1 MKRFSEIEYFDDNDL
16 LIDESLDEN
25 IYLYEIDEGVDFL
38 NLAKVLGDKLQSAR
52 SAMNDI
58 KKFSKNVKLSFKG
71 FNANLTNKNDK
82 LDIDT
87 RTKIYNEI
95 NDTHDLNDKV
105 NKIIDIWN
113 NGINNNETKQQFLNS
128 GFATYMLLYGKQ
140 LASDDKYKSNEKN
153 NQIKT
158 LDNALSSIPSGIKKL
173 AKNVWDKAKSFVNK
187 NKENNEEPSNNVEK
201 PNNGETPT
209 PKDDEVKTEVEKV
222 ASEDPIKTL
231 SNQANIDNKKLEG
244 AVYQM
249 MLNKDGEIKWNLDN
263 TNNIMIGISA
273 IICGCV
279 LIDNEEVK
287 KNILTACGI
296 QSGEEFI
303 NKISNTVEKV
313 AN

>member
-25 IYLYEIDEGVDFL
+25 IDLYEIDEGVDFL

-58 KKFSKNVKLSFKG
+58 KKFGKNVKLSFKG

-140 LASDDKYKSNEKN
+140 LAADDKYKSNEKN

-158 LDNALSSIPSGIKKL
+158 LDNALSSIPSNIKKL
-173 AKNVWDKAKSFVNK
+173 AKNIWDKAKSFVNK
-187 NKENNEEPSNNVEK
+187 NKENEETPDNGEK

-209 PKDDEVKTEVEKV
+209 PKDNEVKTEVEKV

>member
-25 IYLYEIDEGVDFL
+25 IDLYEIDEGVDFL

-58 KKFSKNVKLSFKG
+58 KKFGKNVKLSFKG

-140 LASDDKYKSNEKN
+140 LAADDKYKSNEKN

-158 LDNALSSIPSGIKKL
+158 LDNALSSIPSNIKKL
-173 AKNVWDKAKSFVNK
+173 AKNIWDKAKSFVNNK
-187 NKENNEEPSNNVEK
+187 KENSEETPDNGEK
-201 PNNGETPT
+201 PNTGETPI
-209 PKDDEVKTEVEKV
+209 PKDNEVKTEVEKV

>member
-1 MKRFSEIEYFDDNDL
+1 
-16 LIDESLDEN
+16 
-25 IYLYEIDEGVDFL
+25 
-38 NLAKVLGDKLQSAR
+38 
-52 SAMNDI
+52 
-58 KKFSKNVKLSFKG
+58 
-71 FNANLTNKNDK
+71 
-82 LDIDT
+82 
-87 RTKIYNEI
+87 
-95 NDTHDLNDKV
+95 
-105 NKIIDIWN
+105 
-113 NGINNNETKQQFLNS
+113 
-128 GFATYMLLYGKQ
+128 MLLYGKQ
-140 LASDDKYKSNEKN
+140 LAADDKYKSNEKN

-158 LDNALSSIPSGIKKL
+158 LDNALSSIPSNIKKL
-173 AKNVWDKAKSFVNK
+173 AKNIWDKAKSFVNK
-187 NKENNEEPSNNVEK
+187 NKENEETPDNGEK
-201 PNNGETPT
+201 PNTGETPI
-209 PKDDEVKTEVEKV
+209 PKDNEVKTEVEKV

>member
-25 IYLYEIDEGVDFL
+25 IDLYEIDEGVDFL

-58 KKFSKNVKLSFKG
+58 KKFGKNVKLSFKG

-82 LDIDT
+82 VDIDT

-140 LASDDKYKSNEKN
+140 LAADDKYKSNEKN

-158 LDNALSSIPSGIKKL
+158 LDNALSSIPSSIKKI
-173 AKNVWDKAKSFVNK
+173 NVDRGFIHCFFDFQKFN
-187 NKENNEEPSNNVEK
+187 
-201 PNNGETPT
+201 
-209 PKDDEVKTEVEKV
+209 
-222 ASEDPIKTL
+222 
-231 SNQANIDNKKLEG
+231 
-244 AVYQM
+244 
-249 MLNKDGEIKWNLDN
+249 
-263 TNNIMIGISA
+263 
-273 IICGCV
+273 CF
-279 LIDNEEVK
+279 
-287 KNILTACGI
+287 ILT
-296 QSGEEFI
+296 SFI
-303 NKISNTVEKV
+303 IVLYLLIS
-313 AN
+313 